1 MAEVRIKAKGDDGH
15 TKTSCCRDESFAD
28 AAGDGA
34 RPAAAVEHAEG
45 LDHAR
50 DRPEKTQQ
58 RRNASEHERLVV
70 QYADSVINPDKAVA
84 IGEIDAVIA
93 PEATRSVIVDSLAAL
108 ADKRDA
114 RHGPAKK
121 HDNIPL

>member
-1 MAEVRIKAKGDDGH
+1 M
-15 TKTSCCRDESFAD
+15 
-28 AAGDGA
+28 
-34 RPAAAVEHAEG
+34 
-45 LDHAR
+45 
-50 DRPEKTQQ
+50 
-58 RRNASEHERLVV
+58 
-70 QYADSVINPDKAVA
+70 A

-114 RHGPAKK
+114 RHVPTKK

>member
-1 MAEVRIKAKGDDGH
+1 MLFRSVLGAQGAVGIIHR
-15 TKTSCCRDESFAD
+15 RDL
-28 AAGDGA
+28 A
-34 RPAAAVEHAEG
+34 RVHEERGEEAAAA
-45 LDHAR
+45 
-50 DRPEKTQQ
+50 
-58 RRNASEHERLVV
+58 EHERLVA

-84 IGEIDAVIA
+84 IGEIDAVIV

-114 RHGPAKK
+114 RHVPTKK